1 MIFIVAMCAALL
13 VQNVYQQIAIT
24 KLLKAEN
31 EVLDAYREINREL
44 IDGNAELARKS
55 IENSDR
61 QRTFMLTMLGELA
74 KNTSAS
80 SSQKG
85 NDAQR

>member
-1 MIFIVAMCAALL
+1 MILIVAICAALL

-74 KNTSAS
+74 KNTS
-80 SSQKG
+80 QKG
-85 NDAQR
+85 KP